1 MIIFGWQV
9 PDIVVNMA
17 LPLVLI
23 VAGYLQGYKM
33 GEKLRWTEL
42 IKSILLILV
51 TSGVISASQM
61 DVVLELAV
69 TEAIFIPLDKLLN
82 QFIRKYPLDLRS
94 DAKPVPI

>member
-1 MIIFGWQV
+1 MIIFGYVV

-17 LPLVLI
+17 LPLVLV

-33 GEKLRWTEL
+33 GEKMRWAEL

-51 TSGVISASQM
+51 TSGVISAGQM

-82 QFIRKYPLDLRS
+82 QFIRKYPLDLR
-94 DAKPVPI
+94 KPVIA